1 MAKELPMKNHRKA
14 ASKALLLSSL
24 HAPVWAHD
32 GHGLFGSHWHATDAI
47 GFIVVIVL
55 AIAAWAIGQRK

>member
-1 MAKELPMKNHRKA
+1 MKNHRKMA
-14 ASKALLLSSL
+14 TKALLLSSL

-32 GHGLFGSHWHATDAI
+32 GHGLFGSHWHATEAI